1 MSDGFTTALP
11 EVPVADP
18 KSRDTKQPGGQD
30 ESDSIQYP
38 TNHVLGVLD
47 TSSQVECALD
57 GLSQRGF
64 LESEIELNRGTEFA
78 DRLGATSGRR
88 GLGDWFIRIFERVG
102 LKNAESEL
110 KEQYEEAVRNG
121 AAVIAVL
128 TPTEERKDLAV
139 QLIRECGGRFINYF
153 GRLNVERIGR

>member
-1 MSDGFTTALP
+1 MS
-11 EVPVADP
+11 DP
-18 KSRDTKQPGGQD
+18 KSRETSKPDGQ
-30 ESDSIQYP
+30 EGADSVQYP
-38 TNHVLGVLD
+38 TNHLLGVLD

-57 GLSQRGF
+57 ALSQGGF

-78 DRLGATSGRR
+78 DRLGATTGRR

-110 KEQYEEAVRNG
+110 KEQYEEALRNG
-121 AAVIAVL
+121 AAIIAVL
-128 TPTEERKDLAV
+128 TPTEERKNLAV
-139 QLIRECGGRFINYF
+139 QLIRDCGGRFINYF